1 LSQSYSLLWE
11 IDRTVCK
18 IFAVSGAVHSGIHNL
33 HCKNMNETWQLINNA
48 VPGTSQ
54 LLAKNW
60 LVAQTAAPTTTA
72 TPNFSTAGVEN
83 MIKQTSGTVGTFLPS
98 LIGAVVTLFIGW
110 IVAFVVS
117 SVVRTLLKRTDLD
130 NRLGNMVTGGSGTR
144 STMNTEK
151 LVGDVVFWLIFLF
164 AVLAFLN
171 ALNLTVVAQ
180 PLNNVLNQILVF
192 VPKLASAAALAAVAW
207 LIATAV
213 KIIVVRTAGTLIPA
227 MSRRL
232 AVGENQVL
240 PSETLGNALYW
251 FVFLFFLPLILD
263 VLDLRG
269 PLAPVQN
276 LLNDILSALPNI
288 FKAALIGLVGWFVA
302 RIVREL
308 VTNLLAAA
316 GTERLATRIGLNRA
330 APGQSLSGLLGT
342 VVYLMVLIPTAV
354 AALDALQI
362 PAISRP
368 ATSMLQQVLNTIPQ
382 ILTAAGI
389 LAVAYVVSQFIGDLV
404 TNLLSGLGF
413 NNIFRALGL
422 NSLHDATTPP
432 IPPTTTATGIPT
444 TRGTIVPSP
453 KQQTPS
459 EVAGLVARIGV
470 MLVATVA
477 ATNVLGIPSLTAL
490 VNGLLLISGQVLSGI
505 VVFAIGLYLANL
517 AYRIVSSS
525 GTQQSQVL
533 GQIARL
539 AIIVFV
545 GAMALQ
551 QMGIASSIVNL
562 AFGLLLGAIAVAAAI
577 SFGLGGR
584 DVASE
589 QLRDWLAGF
598 RDKR

>member
-1 LSQSYSLLWE
+1 
-11 IDRTVCK
+11 
-18 IFAVSGAVHSGIHNL
+18 
-33 HCKNMNETWQLINNA
+33 MNQTWQLI
-48 VPGTSQ
+48 GT
-54 LLAKNW
+54 LAGTDWLARQQW
-60 LVAQTAAPTTTA
+60 LVAQTAVPVAA
-72 TPNFSTAGVEN
+72 PNFSTAGVEN
-83 MIKQTSGTVGTFLPS
+83 LVRQTSGTVGAYLPS
-98 LIGAVVTLFIGW
+98 LLGAIVTLFIGW

-117 SVVRTLLKRTDLD
+117 SVVRNLLKRTDLD
-130 NRLGNMVTGGSGTR
+130 NRLGRMATGNANL
-144 STMNTEK
+144 NTEK
-151 LVGDVVFWLIFLF
+151 LFGDIVFWLIFLF
-164 AVLAFLN
+164 AVLGFLN

-180 PLNNVLNQILVF
+180 PLNNVLNQILAF

-207 LIATAV
+207 LVATVV
-213 KIIVVRTAGTLIPA
+213 KAIVVRTAGTIVPA
-227 MSRRL
+227 MSRRM

-288 FKAALIGLVGWFVA
+288 FKAGLIALVGWFVA

-316 GTERLATRIGLNRA
+316 GTERLASRIGLNRA

-362 PAISRP
+362 PAISGP
-368 ATSMLQQVLNTIPQ
+368 ATSMLQRVLDIIPQ
-382 ILTAAGI
+382 ILTAAAI
-389 LAVAYVVSQFIGDLV
+389 LAVAYVVSQFIGELV
-404 TNLLSGLGF
+404 TNLLNGLGF

-422 NSLHDATTPP
+422 NSLHDSTTSSIPLSVPP
-432 IPPTTTATGIPT
+432 PGTPV
-444 TRGTIVPSP
+444 TRSEIVPSTP
-453 KQQTPS
+453 RKQTPS
-459 EVAGLVARIGV
+459 EVAGLVTRIGV
-470 MLVATVA
+470 MLVAAVA
-477 ATNVLGIPSLTAL
+477 ATGVLGIDSLTQL

-517 AYRIVSSS
+517 AQRVISSS
-525 GTQQSQVL
+525 GTHQSQVL
-533 GQIARL
+533 GQVARL

-551 QMGIASSIVNL
+551 QMGIAASIVNL
-562 AFGLLLGAIAVAAAI
+562 AFGLLLGAIAVAMAI

-589 QLRDWLAGF
+589 QLRDWLTGF
-598 RDKR
+598 REKR

>member
-1 LSQSYSLLWE
+1 
-11 IDRTVCK
+11 
-18 IFAVSGAVHSGIHNL
+18 
-33 HCKNMNETWQLINNA
+33 MNETWQLINNA

-60 LVAQTAAPTTTA
+60 LVAQTAAPPTV

-83 MIKQTSGTVGTFLPS
+83 MVKQTSGTVGTFLPS
-98 LIGAVVTLFIGW
+98 LLGAVVTLFIGW

-130 NRLGNMVTGGSGTR
+130 NRLGNMATGGSAT
-144 STMNTEK
+144 SSKMNTEK

-213 KIIVVRTAGTLIPA
+213 KTIVVRTAGTLIPA

-404 TNLLSGLGF
+404 TNVLSGLGF

-453 KQQTPS
+453 HQQTPS

-470 MLVATVA
+470 MLVAAVA
-477 ATNVLGIPSLTAL
+477 ATGVLGIPSLTAL
-490 VNGLLLISGQVLSGI
+490 VDGLLLISGQVLSGI

-517 AYRIVSSS
+517 AQRIVSSS

>member
-1 LSQSYSLLWE
+1 
-11 IDRTVCK
+11 
-18 IFAVSGAVHSGIHNL
+18 
-33 HCKNMNETWQLINNA
+33 MNETWQLISML
-48 VPGTSQ
+48 PGTSQ
-54 LLAKNW
+54 LIAENWQLAQ
-60 LVAQTAAPTTTA
+60 VAVPTIV
-72 TPNFSTAGVEN
+72 TPNLSTSGIEN
-83 MIKQTSGTVGTFLPS
+83 FVRQTSGTVGAFLPS
-98 LIGAVVTLFIGW
+98 LIGAVVTLFVGW
-110 IVAFVVS
+110 IVALIVS
-117 SVVRTLLKRTDLD
+117 SVVRNLLKRTDLD
-130 NRLGNMVTGGSGTR
+130 NRLVGWASGSR
-144 STMNTEK
+144 SGASMNSEK
-151 LVGDVVFWLIFLF
+151 LIGDVVFWLIFLF
-164 AVLAFLN
+164 ALLGFLN
-171 ALNLTVVAQ
+171 ALNLTVVAS
-180 PLNNVLNQILVF
+180 PLNNVLNQILAF

-213 KIIVVRTAGTLIPA
+213 KAIVIRTAGTLMPA

-232 AVGENQVL
+232 AVGDNQVL

-288 FKAALIGLVGWFVA
+288 FKAGLIALVGWFVA

-316 GTERLATRIGLNRA
+316 GSERLAAKIGLNRA

-362 PAISRP
+362 PAISGP
-368 ATSMLQQVLNTIPQ
+368 ATSMLQRVLDTIPQ
-382 ILTAAGI
+382 ILTAAAI
-389 LAVAYVVSQFIGDLV
+389 LAIAYVVSQFIGELV
-404 TNLLSGLGF
+404 SNLLGGLGF
-413 NNIFRALGL
+413 DNIFRALGL
-422 NSLHDATTPP
+422 NALHDATT
-432 IPPTTTATGIPT
+432 ATPVTPVTPVSG
-444 TRGTIVPSP
+444 REIVPTSTSS
-453 KQQTPS
+453 KQTPS
-459 EVAGLVARIGV
+459 EVAGLVVRVGV

-477 ATNVLGIPSLTAL
+477 ATEVLGIPSLNQL
-490 VNGLLLISGQVLSGI
+490 VDGLLLISGQILSGV

-517 AYRIVSSS
+517 AQRVVSSS

-533 GQIARL
+533 GQAARL
-539 AIIVFV
+539 AIVIFV

-551 QMGIASSIVNL
+551 QMGIAASIVNL
-562 AFGLLLGAIAVAAAI
+562 AFGLLLGAVAVALAI

-589 QLRDWLAGF
+589 QLRDWLSGF
-598 RDKR
+598 HNKR

>member
-1 LSQSYSLLWE
+1 MTQ
-11 IDRTVCK
+11 
-18 IFAVSGAVHSGIHNL
+18 
-33 HCKNMNETWQLINNA
+33 TWQLLGTLAGGDRLISQQWLFAQVA
-48 VPGTSQ
+48 VPVT
-54 LLAKNW
+54 
-60 LVAQTAAPTTTA
+60 

-83 MIKQTSGTVGTFLPS
+83 LVRQTSSTVGAYLPS
-98 LIGAVVTLFIGW
+98 LLGAIVTLFIGW

-117 SVVRTLLKRTDLD
+117 SVVRNLLNRTDLD
-130 NRLGNMVTGGSGTR
+130 NRLGRMATGNANL
-144 STMNTEK
+144 NTEK
-151 LVGDVVFWLIFLF
+151 LFADIVFWLIFLF
-164 AVLAFLN
+164 AVLGFLN

-180 PLNNVLNQILVF
+180 PLNNVLNQILAF

-207 LIATAV
+207 LVATVV
-213 KIIVVRTAGTLIPA
+213 KAIVVRTAGTIVPA
-227 MSRRL
+227 MSRTM

-288 FKAALIGLVGWFVA
+288 FKAGLIALVGWFVA

-316 GTERLATRIGLNRA
+316 GTERLASKIGLNRA

-362 PAISRP
+362 PAISGP
-368 ATSMLQQVLNTIPQ
+368 ATSMLQRVLDIIPQ
-382 ILTAAGI
+382 ILTAAAI
-389 LAVAYVVSQFIGDLV
+389 LAVAYVVSQFIGELV
-404 TNLLSGLGF
+404 TNLLNGLGF

-422 NSLHDATTPP
+422 NSLHDSTTSIPLAVPP
-432 IPPTTTATGIPT
+432 P
-444 TRGTIVPSP
+444 GTPINRSEIVPSTR
-453 KQQTPS
+453 KQTPS
-459 EVAGLVARIGV
+459 EVVGLVAQIGV
-470 MLVATVA
+470 MLVAAVA
-477 ATNVLGIPSLTAL
+477 ATGVLGIDSLTQL
-490 VNGLLLISGQVLSGI
+490 VNGLLVISGQVLSGI

-517 AYRIVSSS
+517 AQRVVSSS
-525 GTQQSQVL
+525 GTHQSQIL
-533 GQIARL
+533 GQVARL

-551 QMGIASSIVNL
+551 QMGIAASIVNL
-562 AFGLLLGAIAVAAAI
+562 AFGLLLGAIAVAMAI

-589 QLRDWLAGF
+589 QLRDWLTGF
-598 RDKR
+598 REKR

>member
-1 LSQSYSLLWE
+1 MTQ
-11 IDRTVCK
+11 
-18 IFAVSGAVHSGIHNL
+18 
-33 HCKNMNETWQLINNA
+33 TWQLLGTLAGGDRLISQQWLFAQVA
-48 VPGTSQ
+48 VPVT
-54 LLAKNW
+54 
-60 LVAQTAAPTTTA
+60 

-83 MIKQTSGTVGTFLPS
+83 LVRQTSSTVGAYLPS
-98 LIGAVVTLFIGW
+98 LLGAIVTLFIGW

-117 SVVRTLLKRTDLD
+117 SVVRNLLNRTDLD
-130 NRLGNMVTGGSGTR
+130 NRLGRMATGNANL
-144 STMNTEK
+144 NTEK
-151 LVGDVVFWLIFLF
+151 LFADIVFWLIFLF
-164 AVLAFLN
+164 AVLGFLN

-180 PLNNVLNQILVF
+180 PLNNVLNQILAF

-207 LIATAV
+207 LVATVV
-213 KIIVVRTAGTLIPA
+213 KAIVVRTAGTIVPA
-227 MSRRL
+227 MSRTM

-288 FKAALIGLVGWFVA
+288 FKAGLIALVGWFVA

-316 GTERLATRIGLNRA
+316 GTERLASKIGLNRA

-362 PAISRP
+362 PAISGP
-368 ATSMLQQVLNTIPQ
+368 ATSMLQRVLDIIPQ
-382 ILTAAGI
+382 ILTAAAI
-389 LAVAYVVSQFIGDLV
+389 LAVAYVVSQFIGELV
-404 TNLLSGLGF
+404 TNLLNGLGF

-422 NSLHDATTPP
+422 NSLHDSTTSIPLAVPP
-432 IPPTTTATGIPT
+432 P
-444 TRGTIVPSP
+444 GTPINRSEIVPSTR
-453 KQQTPS
+453 KQTPS
-459 EVAGLVARIGV
+459 EVVGLVAQIGV
-470 MLVATVA
+470 MLVAAVA
-477 ATNVLGIPSLTAL
+477 ATGVLGIDSLTQL
-490 VNGLLLISGQVLSGI
+490 VNGLLVISGQVLSGI

-517 AYRIVSSS
+517 AQRVVSSS
-525 GTQQSQVL
+525 GTHQSQIL
-533 GQIARL
+533 GQVARL

-551 QMGIASSIVNL
+551 QMGIAASIVNL
-562 AFGLLLGAIAVAAAI
+562 AFGLLLGAIAVATAI

-589 QLRDWLAGF
+589 QLRDWLTGF
-598 RDKR
+598 REKR

>member
-1 LSQSYSLLWE
+1 
-11 IDRTVCK
+11 
-18 IFAVSGAVHSGIHNL
+18 
-33 HCKNMNETWQLINNA
+33 MNETWQSL
-48 VPGTSQ
+48 GMLSETSQ
-54 LLAKNW
+54 LLDFNW
-60 LVAQTAAPTTTA
+60 LVAQVAAPATTT
-72 TPNFSTAGVEN
+72 TTTNFSTAGVEN
-83 MIKQTSGTVGTFLPS
+83 LVKQTSGTVGAYLPS
-98 LIGAVVTLFIGW
+98 LLGAVVTLFIGW
-110 IVAFVVS
+110 IVAFIVS
-117 SVVRTLLKRTDLD
+117 SVVRNLLKRTDLD
-130 NRLGNMVTGGSGTR
+130 NRLGRMATGGSR
-144 STMNTEK
+144 SNMNTEK
-151 LVGDVVFWLIFLF
+151 LVGDIVFWLIFLF

-180 PLNNVLNQILVF
+180 PLNNVLNQILAF

-207 LIATAV
+207 LVATAV
-213 KIIVVRTAGTLIPA
+213 KAIVVRTAGTIVPA
-227 MSRRL
+227 MSQRM

-288 FKAALIGLVGWFVA
+288 FKAALIGIVGWFVA

-316 GTERLATRIGLNRA
+316 GTERLATKIGLNRA

-362 PAISRP
+362 PAISGP
-368 ATSMLQQVLNTIPQ
+368 ATSMLQRVLDIIPQ
-382 ILTAAGI
+382 ILTAAAI

-413 NNIFRALGL
+413 NNIFRTLGL
-422 NSLHDATTPP
+422 NSLHQSTIDTTTPP
-432 IPPTTTATGIPT
+432 VQGVPT
-444 TRGTIVPSP
+444 TRGTIVPSSS
-453 KQQTPS
+453 KQTPS

-470 MLVATVA
+470 MLVAAVA
-477 ATNVLGIPSLTAL
+477 ATGVLGIDSLTQL
-490 VNGLLLISGQVLSGI
+490 VNGLLLIAGQVLSGV

-517 AYRIVSSS
+517 AHSVVAGS
-525 GTQQSQVL
+525 GTQQSRTL
-533 GQIARL
+533 AQIARL
-539 AIIVFV
+539 AIITFV

-551 QMGIASSIVNL
+551 QMGIAASIVNL
-562 AFGLLLGAIAVAAAI
+562 AFGLMLGAIAVAVAI

-589 QLRDWLAGF
+589 QLRDWLTGF